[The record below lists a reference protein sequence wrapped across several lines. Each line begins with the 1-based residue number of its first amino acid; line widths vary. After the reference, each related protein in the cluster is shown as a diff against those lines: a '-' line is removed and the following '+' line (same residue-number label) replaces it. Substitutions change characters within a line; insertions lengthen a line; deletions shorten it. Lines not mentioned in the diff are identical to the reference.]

1 MIYDSIIV
9 GGGPCGVTAGIYL
22 ARSGR
27 KVLLLEKSM
36 IGGQILY
43 TPNIENYP
51 GFVGGDGFT
60 LCQNFMRQLSHEK
73 VEVKYEEAI
82 SFDFSE
88 KIKKILTSKGT
99 YLAKTVILC
108 LGAESKKLNVANESN
123 LAGKGVSYCAVCDG
137 SLFKDKSVCVIGG
150 GNTAVE
156 EAIYLSD
163 IVKTVNLVVRR
174 DEFRAERSLVDTL
187 YSKKENGKDINI
199 IFNSVACDIEGFDKV
214 TSINLENTIDNT
226 KSNIKV
232 DGVFVAIGRVPNTKA
247 LKGILDLDEMG
258 YIKTSVY
265 ETSVSGVF
273 AGGDVIQK
281 NLRQVATAVADGA
294 LISVEINNY
303 LRKI

>member
-43 TPNIENYP
+43 TPSLENYP
-51 GFVGGDGFT
+51 GFIGGDGFT
-60 LCQNFMRQLSHEK
+60 LGQNFMKQLSYEK

-82 SFDFSE
+82 SFDFDE
-88 KIKKILTSKGT
+88 KIKKILTAKGT
-99 YLAKTVILC
+99 YLTKTIILC
-108 LGAESKKLNVANESN
+108 LGAESKKLNVVGETD
-123 LAGKGVSYCAVCDG
+123 LAGRGVSYCATCDG
-137 SLFKDKSVCVIGG
+137 SLFKDKSVCVLGG

-163 IVKTVNLVVRR
+163 IAKTVSLIVRR

-199 IFNSVACDIEGFDKV
+199 MFNSIVNGIEGSDKV
-214 TSINLENTIDNT
+214 TSINLENTIDNA
-226 KSNIKV
+226 KSNLKV
-232 DGVFVAIGRVPNTKA
+232 DGVFVAIGREPNTKF
-247 LKGILDLDEMG
+247 LKGLLGLDEMG
-258 YIKTSVY
+258 YIETNNY
-265 ETSVSGVF
+265 ETSVKGVF

-281 NLRQVATAVADGA
+281 NLRQVTTAVADGA
-294 LISVEINNY
+294 LISVEVNNY
-303 LRKI
+303 LRKL

>member
-43 TPNIENYP
+43 TPSLENYP
-51 GFVGGDGFT
+51 GFINGDGFT
-60 LCQNFMRQLSHEK
+60 LGQNFIKQLNYEK

-82 SFDFSE
+82 SFDFND
-88 KIKKILTSKGT
+88 KIKKILTAKGT
-99 YLAKTVILC
+99 YSAKTIILC
-108 LGAESKKLNVANESN
+108 LGAESKKLNVAGEKD
-123 LAGKGVSYCAVCDG
+123 LVGKGVSYCATCDG
-137 SLFKDKSVCVIGG
+137 SLFKGKSVCVLGG

-163 IVKTVNLVVRR
+163 IAKTVNLIVRR

-199 IFNSVACDIEGFDKV
+199 IFNSVVCDIEGSDKV
-214 TSINLENTIDNT
+214 TSVNLENTKDNT
-226 KSNIKV
+226 KSNLKV
-232 DGVFVAIGRVPNTKA
+232 DGVFVAIGRVPNTKP

-258 YIKTSVY
+258 YIVTNNY

-273 AGGDVIQK
+273 AGGDVITK

-294 LISVEINNY
+294 LLSVEVNNY